1 MKAYETVF
9 QAIANSEASEDQ
21 VRLASV
27 FYTSQ
32 VRIILSWIDLSD
44 SEQIGHIRSLDSAFN
59 RIIECSSIL
68 Q

>member
-9 QAIANSEASEDQ
+9 HAIANEEDMEDMAK
-21 VRLASV
+21 LARA

-32 VRIILSWIDLSD
+32 VRIILSWVDLSD
-44 SEQIGHIRSLDSAFN
+44 SEQIGHIRSLDSAFS
-59 RIIECSSIL
+59 RIIEGTVVL

>member
-9 QAIANSEASEDQ
+9 LAIANEEDTENTAK
-21 VRLASV
+21 LARV

-32 VRIILSWIDLSD
+32 VRIILSWVDLSD
-44 SEQIGHIRSLDSAFN
+44 SEQINHIRSLDSAFN
-59 RIIECSSIL
+59 RIIEGPSFL